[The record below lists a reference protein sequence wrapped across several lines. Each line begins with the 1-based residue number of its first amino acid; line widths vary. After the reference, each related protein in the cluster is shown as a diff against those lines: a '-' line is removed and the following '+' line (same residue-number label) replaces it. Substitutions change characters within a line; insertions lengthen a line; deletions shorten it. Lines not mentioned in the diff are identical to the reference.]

1 MTKYILLKSDS
12 TILFD
17 YDAEGLEKKQK
28 AVGGLIQPVHLETGL
43 TAYINEE
50 GLLINLP
57 VNHIA
62 IVNFRNYGVFEK
74 YLFENHEILGNVLYK
89 CESKTL
95 YDSLKASLQIGKQVM
110 RLENNII
117 LAKS

>member
-28 AVGGLIQPVHLETGL
+28 AVGGLIQPVYLEEGIK
-43 TAYINEE
+43 AYINEE

-89 CESKTL
+89 CESKKL

-110 RLENNII
+110 RLENNI
-117 LAKS
+117 

>member
-17 YDAEGLEKKQK
+17 YDAEGLDKKQK

-74 YLFENHEILGNVLYK
+74 YLFENTVIKVTSIHDSQTYK
-89 CESKTL
+89 
-95 YDSLKASLQIGKQVM
+95 
-110 RLENNII
+110 
-117 LAKS
+117 